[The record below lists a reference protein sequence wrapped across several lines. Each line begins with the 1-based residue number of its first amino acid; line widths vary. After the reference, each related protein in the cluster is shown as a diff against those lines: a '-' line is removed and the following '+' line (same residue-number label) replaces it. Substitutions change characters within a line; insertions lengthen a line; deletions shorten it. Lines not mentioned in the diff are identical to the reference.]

1 MKNSMYKV
9 VLLIMLT
16 AIIGCK
22 ESTNPAGEGQKVKVR
37 VEVIRSSQD
46 KSPYY
51 IGTVEESVSVP
62 LSFLIT
68 GMVEGVY
75 ASEGQ
80 KVQKGRRL
88 ASVNAQ
94 SYQQAYEMALSKET
108 QAEDAY
114 RRLSQLYQKGS
125 LPEIKFIEIETGLAQ
140 TRAATQIARKNL
152 SDCEL
157 FSPTDGIIGNRALE
171 PGENVVPL
179 KTVMTLIN
187 IEKVFV
193 KVSVPESE
201 IGRIRKGQLATIQV
215 PALNNLVFQ
224 GRITEKGVVANA
236 ISHTYEVKITV
247 ENHDE
252 KLMPGMVCRVS
263 LTEPDP
269 ASNVTV
275 PLFAVQVD
283 ETGQKYVYLAYPS
296 SEKVIKR
303 QVQTGSVRTGRVII
317 TQGLLA
323 GDSIVTEGFQQL
335 DEKSKI
341 QIVNQDEN

>member
-1 MKNSMYKV
+1 MKNSMYLM
-9 VLLIMLT
+9 VLLITLT
-16 AIIGCK
+16 AVIGCK
-22 ESTNPAGEGQKVKVR
+22 ENNNSTREERKVKVK
-37 VEVIRSSQD
+37 VEVIRSMQE

-68 GMVEGVY
+68 GMAERVL
-75 ASEGQ
+75 ATEGQ
-80 KVQKGRRL
+80 KVKKGERL
-88 ASVNAQ
+88 AYVNAQ
-94 SYQQAYEMALSKET
+94 SYQQAYEMAFAKEK

-125 LPEIKFIEIETGLAQ
+125 LPEIKFIEIETSLTQA
-140 TRAATQIARKNL
+140 RAATQIAKKNL

-157 FSPTDGIIGNRALE
+157 FSPADGIIGTRALE
-171 PGENVVPL
+171 PGENIVPL
-179 KTVMTLIN
+179 KTVLTLIN

-201 IGRIRKGQLATIQV
+201 IARILIGQLATIQV
-215 PALNNLVFQ
+215 PALNNAVFQ
-224 GRITEKGVVANA
+224 GIIAEKGVVANA
-236 ISHTYEVKITV
+236 ISHTYEVKIKV
-247 ENHDE
+247 ENREE
-252 KLMPGMVCRVS
+252 KLMPGMASRVS
-263 LTEPDP
+263 LTE
-269 ASNVTV
+269 SNPVSNIEI

-283 ETGQKYVYLAYPS
+283 ETGQKYVYLAYPLT
-296 SEKVIKR
+296 EKVVKR
-303 QVQTGSVRTGRVII
+303 SIQTGTIHNDRVIV

-323 GDSIVTEGFQQL
+323 GDSVVVEGVQQL